1 MHKNPDYPKLFRGR
15 PLRFILPMKQ
25 FSNDIPLEHNL
36 INVKTVYQSAE
47 IFEGFELDEKNE
59 TNNKLIDENN
69 SNEGNNFQ
77 GSNGIKKMNECHGK
91 NLLGRKAT
99 AHKLPN
105 GNIFVKPELLCD
117 LGCETPRINYDSY
130 VGTEYRYFYA
140 ISSDVDIEYPGTVTE
155 RN

>member
-1 MHKNPDYPKLFRGR
+1 
-15 PLRFILPMKQ
+15 MKK

-47 IFEGFELDEKNE
+47 IFEGFKLDEKSE
-59 TNNKLIDENN
+59 TNDKFIDENN
-69 SNEGNNFQ
+69 FNEDTNFEEFK
-77 GSNGIKKMNECHGK
+77 IKNEDHSK
-91 NLLGRKAT
+91 NLLERKAT
-99 AHKLPN
+99 AHRLPN

-140 ISSDVDIEYPGTVTE
+140 ISSDVDIEHPGTVTGKKK
-155 RN
+155 